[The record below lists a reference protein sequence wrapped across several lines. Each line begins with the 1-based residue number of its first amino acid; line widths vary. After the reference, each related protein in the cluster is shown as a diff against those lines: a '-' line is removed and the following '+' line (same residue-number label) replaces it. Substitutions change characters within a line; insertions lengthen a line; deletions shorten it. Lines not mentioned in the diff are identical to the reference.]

1 MKGFVGCRLRKQA
14 KLTPKPVL
22 MPGSSS
28 CRFSKISRHLLE
40 GDVMKTNGNKG
51 SILII
56 DDDLS
61 AQKSVESLLMNN
73 GYDLLFASNG
83 FDGLRLAFKEEPDLI
98 LLDVMMPEMNGFE
111 VCDRL
116 RSSTELAE
124 VPILMISALDD
135 RDSRLAGLQAGVD
148 DFISKP
154 FDRNELRAR
163 VRSILRLNRYRKL
176 RDEHANLEKALR
188 ELQLAYDKT
197 IEGWVKALDIR
208 DHETEGHTQR
218 VTKMTI
224 RLAKAMG
231 ITDDQV
237 DHIRRG
243 ALLHDVGKLS
253 VPDAILCKPDKLTD
267 EEWEIMR
274 LHTTNAYE
282 WLRSIEYLQPA
293 IDIPH
298 YHHEKWDGTGYP
310 SGLSGEEIPLS
321 ARIFAVV
328 DVWDALS
335 SDRYYRDA
343 WPRDKVL
350 HYIEDQAG
358 KHFDPQVAE
367 MFIQILAEEET
378 NKKQELHH

>member
-1 MKGFVGCRLRKQA
+1 MKN
-14 KLTPKPVL
+14 
-22 MPGSSS
+22 
-28 CRFSKISRHLLE
+28 
-40 GDVMKTNGNKG
+40 NGNQG

-56 DDDLS
+56 DDDLF

-73 GYDLLFASNG
+73 DYNLIFASNG
-83 FDGLRLAFKEEPDLI
+83 SDGLRLAFEEEPDLI

-111 VCDRL
+111 VCDKI
-116 RSSTELAE
+116 RSSIALAE

-163 VRSILRLNRYRKL
+163 VRTILRLNRYRKL
-176 RDEHANLEKALR
+176 RDEHASLEKALH
-188 ELQLAYDKT
+188 ELQLTYDKT
-197 IEGWVKALDIR
+197 IEGWVQALDIR

-224 RLAKAMG
+224 RLAKTMG
-231 ITDDQV
+231 FDDDQV
-237 DHIRRG
+237 NHIRRG
-243 ALLHDVGKLS
+243 ALLHDIGKLS
-253 VPDAILCKPDKLTD
+253 VPDAILCKPGKLTE

-274 LHTTNAYE
+274 LHPTYAYE
-282 WLRSIEYLQPA
+282 WLHSIEYLQPA

-298 YHHEKWDGTGYP
+298 YHHEKWDGNGYP
-310 SGLSGEEIPLS
+310 CGLRGEEIPLT

-335 SDRYYRDA
+335 SNRYYRDA
-343 WPRDKVL
+343 WPKDKVFQ
-350 HYIEDQAG
+350 HIQEQSG
-358 KHFDPQVAE
+358 KHFDPQVVE
-367 MFIQILAEEET
+367 EFIQILSEDE
-378 NKKQELHH
+378 NQ

>member
-1 MKGFVGCRLRKQA
+1 
-14 KLTPKPVL
+14 
-22 MPGSSS
+22 
-28 CRFSKISRHLLE
+28 
-40 GDVMKTNGNKG
+40 
-51 SILII
+51 
-56 DDDLS
+56 
-61 AQKSVESLLMNN
+61 
-73 GYDLLFASNG
+73 
-83 FDGLRLAFKEEPDLI
+83 
-98 LLDVMMPEMNGFE
+98 
-111 VCDRL
+111 
-116 RSSTELAE
+116 
-124 VPILMISALDD
+124 
-135 RDSRLAGLQAGVD
+135 
-148 DFISKP
+148 
-154 FDRNELRAR
+154 
-163 VRSILRLNRYRKL
+163 
-176 RDEHANLEKALR
+176 
-188 ELQLAYDKT
+188 
-197 IEGWVKALDIR
+197 
-208 DHETEGHTQR
+208 
-218 VTKMTI
+218 
-224 RLAKAMG
+224 
-231 ITDDQV
+231 
-237 DHIRRG
+237 
-243 ALLHDVGKLS
+243 